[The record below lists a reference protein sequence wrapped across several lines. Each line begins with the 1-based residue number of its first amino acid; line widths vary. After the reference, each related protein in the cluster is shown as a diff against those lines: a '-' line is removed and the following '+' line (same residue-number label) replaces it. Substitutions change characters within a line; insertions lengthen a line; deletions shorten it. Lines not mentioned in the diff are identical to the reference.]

1 MSNIITA
8 LATYLIRLLEFLLF
22 ARAILSW
29 FPQAQGSKLGDFLY
43 EITEPIIMPFRALLS
58 RFEFV
63 RTMPIDIS
71 FLCAFLVLEMI
82 QGMLY
87 QL

>member
-1 MSNIITA
+1 M
-8 LATYLIRLLEFLLF
+8 IRLLEFLLF

-29 FPQAQGSKLGDFLY
+29 FPQAQGSKLGTFLY
-43 EITEPIIMPFRALLS
+43 EITEPIIMPFRALLG

-63 RTMPIDIS
+63 RAMPIDIS
-71 FLCAFLVLEMI
+71 FLCAFLVLEML
-82 QGMLY
+82 QGLLY